1 MIISHLEF
9 TNLIV
14 LGESIIVKNR
24 ENQCLVKGFTIRYLK
39 NYDRCFSVN
48 QKCQPDSGHYA
59 TKYYC
64 ELFRIFLQSFFKK
77 GS

>member
-1 MIISHLEF
+1 MNSYWHYRWLGFLKKKILSHLEF

-14 LGESIIVKNR
+14 LGESVIVKDS

-48 QKCQPDSGHYA
+48 YV
-59 TKYYC
+59 
-64 ELFRIFLQSFFKK
+64 IV
-77 GS
+77 